1 MQESRY
7 AKFVKKFLLIGFLG
21 LSLAQAGDIAHFD
34 LIGFSKSG
42 AYVAFGQA
50 AIGDGTGF
58 PYAGIDVIDVAKNT
72 LVASA
77 NVDTQAFN
85 SSTAAVRSAVLTK
98 VAPMLKKYGIKTGN
112 QGRFVAGALGGAQG
126 AVLDNT
132 LEFNA
137 KGTAY
142 RLELSMRDGGA
153 ETDCDGHAPQLL
165 KVTLAGK
172 TTKVVQNDS
181 KLPTSR
187 RCASDYRMHSVFV
200 SNSSMVLFISVS
212 SDGFEGSNIKF
223 MAVTAKL

>member
-1 MQESRY
+1 
-7 AKFVKKFLLIGFLG
+7 VKKFLLIGFLG

-34 LIGFSKSG
+34 LIGFSSND
-42 AYVAFGQA
+42 AYVAFGQS

-72 LVASA
+72 LVASS
-77 NVDTQAFN
+77 NVDTQTDS
-85 SSTAAVRSAVLTK
+85 SSTAAVRAAVLTK
-98 VAPMLKKYGIKTGN
+98 SAPMLKKYGIKIGF

-126 AVLDNT
+126 AVMDNS

-137 KGTAY
+137 RGNSY

-172 TTKVVQNDS
+172 TTKVLQNDT
-181 KLPTSR
+181 KLPVSR

-200 SNSSMVLFISVS
+200 SSSSMVVFVSVS

>member
-1 MQESRY
+1 M
-7 AKFVKKFLLIGFLG
+7 KKFLLLGFLG

-34 LIGFSKSG
+34 LIGFSGNG

-50 AIGDGTGF
+50 AVGDGNGF
-58 PYAGIDVIDVAKNT
+58 PYAGIDVIDVTENA
-72 LVASA
+72 LVASS
-77 NVDTQAFN
+77 NVDTQSGS
-85 SSTAAVRSAVLTK
+85 SSTAAVRAAVLTK
-98 VAPMLKKYGIKTGN
+98 AAPMFKQDGIKSGN

-126 AVLDNT
+126 AAMDDT

-137 KGTAY
+137 KGTPY

-153 ETDCDGHAPQLL
+153 QTDCDGHAPQFL
-165 KVTLAGK
+165 KVILVGK
-172 TTKVVQNDS
+172 STKVLQNDT

-200 SNSSMVLFISVS
+200 FNSSLVVFISVS

>member
-1 MQESRY
+1 MQESSY
-7 AKFVKKFLLIGFLG
+7 AEFVKKFLLIGFLG
-21 LSLAQAGDIAHFD
+21 LSLAQAGDITHFD

-77 NVDTQAFN
+77 NVDTQTDN
-85 SSTAAVRSAVLTK
+85 SSTAEVRAAVLSK
-98 VAPMLKKYGIKTGN
+98 AAPMLKKYGIQMGN
-112 QGRFVAGALGGAQG
+112 QGRFVAGGLGGAQG
-126 AVLDNT
+126 AAVDNS

-137 KGTAY
+137 KGISY
-142 RLELSMRDGGA
+142 RLELSMRDSGA
-153 ETDCDGHAPQLL
+153 QTDCDGHAPQLL

-172 TTKVVQNDS
+172 TTRVLQNDT
-181 KLPTSR
+181 KLPASR
-187 RCASDYRMHSVFV
+187 HCASDYRMHSVFV
-200 SNSSMVLFISVS
+200 SNSSLVVFVSVS
-212 SDGFEGSNIKF
+212 SDGFEGPNIKF